1 MSDIDLIIER
11 LELRGHRITSSRRRV
26 LDAVLAQQAHFTVDD
41 LLHTTRK
48 VGRATVFRTMK
59 ILLDL
64 NIVCR
69 VMMDDGALHY
79 RLSTGR
85 HHHHLVC
92 TNCGRVEDFSNCDV
106 NSLVRDLQSATQYE
120 IEAHWLEV
128 YGRCQSCQLLASVPE
143 SKSAATSKRA
153 TSARGGRRGNN

>member
-1 MSDIDLIIER
+1 MSQQGSLSEIELVIER
-11 LELRGHRITSSRRRV
+11 LELRGHRVTSSRRRV
-26 LDAVLAQQAHFTVDD
+26 LDAVLSQTGHFTVDD
-41 LLHTTRK
+41 ILRSTRK

-59 ILLDL
+59 ILQDL

-69 VMMDDGALHY
+69 VLLDDGTLHY

-106 NSLVRDLQSATQYE
+106 NALVRDLQTATQYE
-120 IEAHWLEV
+120 IEGHWLEV
-128 YGRCQSCQLLASVPE
+128 YGRCQACRVL
-143 SKSAATSKRA
+143 RA
-153 TSARGGRRGNN
+153 EGTAISRKAPIG